1 MEDEIL
7 QDTNVY
13 GGDWGEERPKGLERG
28 SQERYH
34 NSSDGSLRKETF
46 VNHLFAEE

>member
-1 MEDEIL
+1 MF
-7 QDTNVY
+7 T
-13 GGDWGEERPKGLERG
+13 GETGERRDPRVEREEG

>member
-13 GGDWGEERPKGLERG
+13 GGDWEEERPKGLERG
-28 SQERYH
+28 
-34 NSSDGSLRKETF
+34 RKSGKRPQF
-46 VNHLFAEE
+46 K

>member
-1 MEDEIL
+1 MDGEIL

-28 SQERYH
+28 
-34 NSSDGSLRKETF
+34 RKSGKIPQF
-46 VNHLFAEE
+46 K